1 MRYHVRLP
9 LIRPLAFLLCLL
21 SAQAWGAD
29 WVMRAAAGGEYGT
42 EDGTSY
48 ANAFDGDTDAW
59 ADTSHIDSG
68 DTLYICGT
76 WREVVT
82 IQDTGVTV
90 RLDCPA
96 AVTGGAADPAI
107 LDGSDIIDNTI
118 TGDQT
123 TGWEDISGEY
133 CRDMLATNGAV
144 SGKIASGLDRPWGV
158 ERPSGPPSLA
168 AMASGALFAGR
179 YQVAVTFVGT
189 TGEES
194 GCGLNE
200 PVDVADGGG
209 ISVTKIPQPI
219 SGFVNRIRIYV
230 TEANGEV
237 PYHYADLAVGTT
249 ALFIGRSLTL
259 GMALATQF
267 LMPPVPGYALEHYN
281 GRIYIARSN
290 LLFFTEAMAYGH
302 MRQQNFLAFDDE
314 VRIVKAAD
322 PGIFVATASR
332 TFFLQGSGPAD
343 FQLLDRLSYGAAR
356 GAVAELPGRRIL
368 WIGAKGPV
376 VATQDGEIEG
386 LTDDQESALRH
397 LAMDD
402 HERGSV
408 AVRDRDGVRQIVAA
422 MGSEVASSM
431 TAQDYFDIEI
441 IRKT

>member
-1 MRYHVRLP
+1 MPIPENIRRGPWPKGQDNVSPDHAVAEDALRSIVNCDVMDDGTIRRRGGLTLRVGGQAHSAWPPDGRGGVLYAVVDGVLTRYT
-9 LIRPLAFLLCLL
+9 
-21 SAQAWGAD
+21 
-29 WVMRAAAGGEYGT
+29 RAASGALTGTPIRTGMSPDLPVAYLDVGGEVY
-42 EDGTSY
+42 Y
-48 ANAFDGDTDAW
+48 
-59 ADTSHIDSG
+59 
-68 DTLYICGT
+68 
-76 WREVVT
+76 
-82 IQDTGVTV
+82 
-90 RLDCPA
+90 
-96 AVTGGAADPAI
+96 
-107 LDGSDIIDNTI
+107 
-118 TGDQT
+118 
-123 TGWEDISGEY
+123 
-133 CRDMLATNGAV
+133 TNGAV
-144 SGKIASGLDRPWGV
+144 TGKIVSGLDRPWGV

-219 SGFVNRIRIYV
+219 SGFVNRIRVYV
-230 TEANGEV
+230 TEANGEL
-237 PYHYADLAVGTT
+237 PYRYADLAVGTT

>member
-1 MRYHVRLP
+1 MPIPENIRRGPWPKGQDNVSPDHAVAEDALRSIVNCDVMDDGTIRRRGGLTLRVGGQAHSAWPPDGRGGVLYAVVDGVLTRYT
-9 LIRPLAFLLCLL
+9 
-21 SAQAWGAD
+21 
-29 WVMRAAAGGEYGT
+29 RAASGALTGTPIRTGMSPDLPVAYLDVGGEVY
-42 EDGTSY
+42 Y
-48 ANAFDGDTDAW
+48 
-59 ADTSHIDSG
+59 
-68 DTLYICGT
+68 
-76 WREVVT
+76 
-82 IQDTGVTV
+82 
-90 RLDCPA
+90 
-96 AVTGGAADPAI
+96 
-107 LDGSDIIDNTI
+107 
-118 TGDQT
+118 
-123 TGWEDISGEY
+123 
-133 CRDMLATNGAV
+133 TNGAV
-144 SGKIASGLDRPWGV
+144 TGKIVSGLDRPWGV